1 MLLALCSLPHA
12 PKKILPLKINFSPMK
27 KNIAIITGGDSSEV
41 VISLKSAEQVRSCL
55 DHEKYHIY
63 IVLIKN
69 SDWQVKL
76 DDGHQAP
83 VNRHDFSFQDRGNK
97 IKFDYAF
104 FAMHGPPGEN
114 GKLQAYCD
122 LLNIPYNTSGV
133 LPLAMTFNKFVCKS
147 FLSNCGIKTAAAVL
161 LKKHE
166 RFQTEEI
173 ISKTGLPC
181 FVKPNSSGSSFGVSL
196 VHDTGEL
203 NMAIEMALKED
214 AEVIIEEYIKGIEL
228 TCGLVKL
235 KDKELVFPVT
245 EVVSKKEFF
254 DYEAKYTAGLSEEIT
269 PAHISQEISSK
280 CQSISSRIYD
290 LLNCRGIVRID
301 FICRDGEFYFLELN
315 GIPGMTKESI
325 VPRQIKAYGLTE
337 AAVYEMI
344 IQETAGWD

>member
-1 MLLALCSLPHA
+1 
-12 PKKILPLKINFSPMK
+12 MK

-41 VISLKSAEQVRSCL
+41 VISLKSAEQVRTCL
-55 DHEKYHIY
+55 DPEKYNTY
-63 IVLIKN
+63 IVVIQN
-69 SDWQVKL
+69 SDWHVKL
-76 DDGHQAP
+76 DNGKQLTVD
-83 VNRHDFSFQDRGNK
+83 RHDFSFKDNGNK

-133 LPLAMTFNKFVCKS
+133 LPLAMTFNKYVCKT
-147 FLSNCGIKTAAAVL
+147 FLSSFGIKTATAFL

-166 RFQTEEI
+166 RFITEEI

-181 FVKPNSSGSSFGVSL
+181 LVKPNSSGSSFGVSL
-196 VHDTGEL
+196 IHNEGEL
-203 NMAIEMALKED
+203 NRAIEMAFEED
-214 AEVIIEEYIKGIEL
+214 SEVIIEEYIKGTEL

-245 EVVSKKEFF
+245 EVISKKEFF
-254 DYEAKYTAGLSEEIT
+254 DYEAKYTTGMSEEIT
-269 PAHISQEISSK
+269 PARISPEISSK

-290 LLNCRGIVRID
+290 LLNCSGIVRID

-337 AAVYEMI
+337 AVVYEMI
-344 IQETAGWD
+344 IQETAGWGK